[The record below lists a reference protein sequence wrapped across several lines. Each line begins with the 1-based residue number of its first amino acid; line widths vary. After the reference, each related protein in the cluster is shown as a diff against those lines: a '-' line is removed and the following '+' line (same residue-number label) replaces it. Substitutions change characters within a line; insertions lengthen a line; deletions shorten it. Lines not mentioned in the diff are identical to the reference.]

1 MIVGV
6 IARHLN
12 NMISMRTQI
21 TPQES
26 GLLPTSYDASMKPR
40 LAIVASHVI
49 QYQAPLFQRLADS
62 GEVDLTVFYCDSAG
76 SEIYQDPGMSTA
88 LAWDIPLLSGYHYET
103 LRNYSPLGSLNGWGL
118 VNFDLPARLGK
129 GNFDAVVFMGWGVV
143 SYWLGFAACLSRRIP
158 FFLYGDSNAI
168 PPRNSI
174 RQQVRDAVLR
184 TLFRKAAG
192 FLVSGRYNADYYR
205 HYGADKTRFFSVPW
219 AVDNDRFEQ
228 ESRLTESERNELR
241 ASYGISSDDLVIVF
255 SGKLLPRK
263 GPMDLLEAFADLL
276 DRDRAV
282 LLFLG
287 EGVERQR
294 LEEFCKARS
303 LKNVRITGFLNQSI
317 LPKMYGISDVFVL
330 PSYFDP
336 RATVVNEA
344 MAAGLAC
351 VVTDCIGPSGDI
363 VRDGE
368 NGFIVPA
375 GNVGAL
381 RSSLNRFLEEPAL
394 ARRMGDKSREIIG
407 RWSYREDVDGIVA
420 AARFARSLDEQRR
433 ARV

>member
-1 MIVGV
+1 
-6 IARHLN
+6 
-12 NMISMRTQI
+12 MREMTDSASNII
-21 TPQES
+21 TVPLQSREASLVS
-26 GLLPTSYDASMKPR
+26 GKPR

-49 QYQAPLFQRLADS
+49 QYQAPLFQRLANS

-76 SEIYQDPGMSTA
+76 SEVYHDRDMKTA
-88 LAWDIPLLSGYHYET
+88 LAWDLPLLSGYKYVK

-118 VNFDLPARLGK
+118 VNLDLPARLLNGD
-129 GNFDAVVFMGWGVV
+129 FDAVVFMGWGVV

-158 FFLYGDSNAI
+158 FFLYGDSNQI
-168 PPRNSI
+168 PAGNPI
-174 RQQVRDAVLR
+174 RQRLRDSVLR
-184 TLFRKAAG
+184 ALFRRAAG

-205 HYGADKTRFFSVPW
+205 HYGADQTRFFFAPW

-241 ASYGISSDDLVIVF
+241 GAYGISPEALVIVF

-263 GPMDLLEAFADLL
+263 GPMDLLQAFADMPS
-276 DRDRAV
+276 RDGAV

-287 EGVERQR
+287 EGTERQR
-294 LEEFCKARS
+294 LESFCEDRS
-303 LKNVRITGFLNQSI
+303 LKNVRITGFLNQST

-344 MAAGLAC
+344 MAAGLPC

-363 VRDGE
+363 VKDGE
-368 NGFIVPA
+368 NGFVVPA
-375 GNVGAL
+375 GDVGAL
-381 RSSLNRFLEEPAL
+381 RASLNRFVEEPSL
-394 ARRMGDKSREIIG
+394 ARKMGERSREIIG

-420 AARFARSLDEQRR
+420 AARSARSLIEQRTTK
-433 ARV
+433 A

>member
-1 MIVGV
+1 MEKMTEPAVFDI
-6 IARHLN
+6 
-12 NMISMRTQI
+12 ISV
-21 TPQES
+21 PH
-26 GLLPTSYDASMKPR
+26 TSREASATSVKPR

-49 QYQAPLFQRLADS
+49 QYQAPLFQRLAAS
-62 GEVDLTVFYCDSAG
+62 GEVDLTVLYCTSAG
-76 SEIYQDPGMSTA
+76 SDTYQDRDMKTT
-88 LAWDIPLLSGYHYET
+88 LAWDLPLLSGYHHET

-118 VNFDLPARLGK
+118 VNLNLPARLIK
-129 GNFDAVVFMGWGVV
+129 GDFDAVVFMGWGIV

-158 FFLYGDSNAI
+158 FFLYGDSNQI
-168 PPRNSI
+168 PPTHSI
-174 RQQVRDAVLR
+174 RQRFRDWVIR

-192 FLVSGRYNADYYR
+192 FLVSGRYNEDYYR
-205 HYGADKTRFFSVPW
+205 HYGADNTRFFSVPW

-228 ESRLTESERNELR
+228 ESRLTEAERNELR
-241 ASYGISSDDLVIVF
+241 AAYGISPDALVIVF

-263 GPMDLLEAFADLL
+263 GPMDLLEAYADLPN
-276 DRDRAV
+276 RDRAV
-282 LLFLG
+282 LLLLG
-287 EGVERQR
+287 EGVERER
-294 LEEFCKARS
+294 LEAFCSNHA

-317 LPKMYGISDVFVL
+317 LPRMYGISDVFAL

-351 VVTDCIGPSGDI
+351 VVSDCIGPSGDI

-368 NGFIVPA
+368 NGFVVPA
-375 GNVGAL
+375 GDISAL

-420 AARFARSLDEQRR
+420 AARFARSLGELRR
-433 ARV
+433 ARG